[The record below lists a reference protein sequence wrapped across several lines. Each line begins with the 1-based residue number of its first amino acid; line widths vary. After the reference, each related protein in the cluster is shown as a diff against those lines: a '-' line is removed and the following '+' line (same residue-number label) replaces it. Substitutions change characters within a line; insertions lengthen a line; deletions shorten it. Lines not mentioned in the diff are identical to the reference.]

1 MTVVCVSF
9 YLFCLLLVGHQ
20 VPWCWN
26 VRVFAQ
32 DLIMPVCC
40 KRRTSSKVSILIKWK
55 RVVWKIV
62 TLQIKRVVWA
72 ATGRLLQHFK
82 LVKDKSLWMVSFGTE
97 QFESKRVFSWKN
109 PVKCSADVHFHC
121 VSVGCNWS
129 YLLQSRD
136 EKARIGYSPMSS
148 NGFVVNVAA
157 REDWSSCS
165 RVFVMLRIWI
175 DETSWCLW
183 CS

>member
-1 MTVVCVSF
+1 MTVVCFSW

-40 KRRTSSKVSILIKWK
+40 KRRASSKASILIKWK

-97 QFESKRVFSWKN
+97 QFESKRVLVEIPWNVLLMFIFTACLLAAIEAIFFK
-109 PVKCSADVHFHC
+109 VETRKRVLA
-121 VSVGCNWS
+121 VSRCLAMAS
-129 YLLQSRD
+129 LLMLLRM
-136 EKARIGYSPMSS
+136 RIGLHVAESS
-148 NGFVVNVAA
+148 
-157 REDWSSCS
+157 
-165 RVFVMLRIWI
+165 
-175 DETSWCLW
+175 
-183 CS
+183 